1 MKWSVR
7 LLVTA
12 TLLLFA
18 STGEAVY
25 TQDGERKSFDISR
38 TDAAPVIDGKL
49 NDDVWKHATAINDFH
64 MTSPTDGATPTES
77 TIVWVA
83 FDDEF
88 LYIAADLR
96 DSHPGEIRATQMI
109 QGKNFFSDDRFWV
122 TIDSF
127 NTKRNDYFFQV
138 NANGVRRDALR
149 ENNASFIEE
158 WSAIWHAESALHE
171 HGWATEI
178 AIPFKSISFAPDS
191 DTWGINFGRGI
202 VRKQEFNMW
211 ASHERQDWPAYGGE
225 VSGIDEIEQGLG
237 LDVVPSINV
246 NQERDVQ
253 AGTDDVGFE
262 PSLDVRYRITPSL
275 SATFTLNTDFSTA
288 EVDEQQIALDRFSLF
303 FPEKRDFFL
312 QDAGIFEFGNIDTNG
327 RPFFSRRIGLSA
339 DGEEVGIDAGMKLT
353 GRIGDFSI
361 GALAIRQEEYDDID
375 AKDLFVTRGSYNL
388 FDESAVGFIMTH
400 GDPTSN
406 EANSVVGLDFLYRNS
421 DGPFGE
427 IMTGQFWAQKSD
439 SSDLDG
445 DDQAYGVNLEI
456 PSDVLHAYVSGQ
468 YIEDNFRPALG
479 FVNRTGIR
487 RIDTGLRYRTRP
499 EEGRW
504 RAINNRIDFTLVTDM
519 DGETLS
525 QKTRI
530 RPVSFYSHTD
540 DFLFVEWE
548 RNTENVLDDFDL
560 FGRLNVPAGEYRFD
574 RYRAEIATGMQR
586 PFRVVLS
593 VQDGGFFG
601 GDRLEKFVE
610 LQWRQSAHFFLG
622 ASFTENVVELPSGN
636 FTSHLASLRS
646 DFAFNSR
653 WSWSNLLQYDNTAEA
668 LGINSRLRFMP
679 EAGKE
684 MMLVLNH
691 GAAVDQENRL
701 SSTQNELN
709 LKVSYTFRY

>member
-1 MKWSVR
+1 MKLPLRIAV
-7 LLVTA
+7 A
-12 TLLLFA
+12 CGLLLFA
-18 STGEAVY
+18 SQTHAVY
-25 TQDGERKSFDISR
+25 TQDGERKSFAISR
-38 TDAAPVIDGKL
+38 TDTAPVIDGKL
-49 NDDVWKHATAINDFH
+49 NDEVWKSATSIDDFH
-64 MTSPTDGATPTES
+64 QTQPSDGGSPTES
-77 TIVWVA
+77 TIVRVT

-96 DSHPGEIRATQMI
+96 DSDPTGIRAKQMI
-109 QGKNFFSDDRFWV
+109 QGKMFFSDDRFWV

-138 NANGVRRDALR
+138 NANGVRREALR
-149 ENNASFIEE
+149 ENNARFIEE
-158 WSAIWHAESALHE
+158 WSAIWHAESAVHE

-178 AIPFKSISFAPDS
+178 AIPFKSISFAPES

-211 ASHERQDWPAYGGE
+211 SSHERQDWPAYGGE
-225 VSGIDEIEQGLG
+225 VMGIEEIEQGLG
-237 LDVVPSINV
+237 LDVVPSINL
-246 NQERDVQ
+246 NQERDLS

-262 PSLDVRYRITPSL
+262 PSLDARYRITPSL
-275 SATFTLNTDFSTA
+275 TATLTLNTDFSTA
-288 EVDEQQIALDRFSLF
+288 EVDEQQLALDRFSLF

-339 DGEEVGIDAGMKLT
+339 DGEEVGIDGGLKLT
-353 GRIGDFSI
+353 GRIGDFSV
-361 GALAIRQEEYDDID
+361 GALAIRQEDHDDVD
-375 AKDLFVTRGSYNL
+375 SKDLFVARGSYNVL
-388 FDESAVGFIMTH
+388 DESAVGFILTH

-406 EANSVVGLDFLYRNS
+406 ESNSVVGVDFLYRNS

-427 IMTGQFWAQKSD
+427 ILTGKFWAQQSD

-445 DDQAYGVNLEI
+445 DEQAFGVNLQI
-456 PSDVLHAYVSGQ
+456 PSDKLMAYVSGQ
-468 YIEDNFRPALG
+468 YVEANFRPALG

-487 RIDTGLRYRTRP
+487 RFDTGLRYRTRP
-499 EEGRW
+499 NEGRW
-504 RAINNRIDFTLVTDM
+504 RAINNRIDYTLVTDM
-519 DGETLS
+519 DGDTLS
-525 QKTRI
+525 EKTRI

-540 DFLFVEWE
+540 DFLFVELE
-548 RNTENVLDDFDL
+548 RNSENVLNDFEL
-560 FGRLNVPAGEYRFD
+560 FGQLNVPAGEYEFD

-586 PFRVVLS
+586 PLRVVLS
-593 VQDGGFFG
+593 LQDGGFFG

-636 FTSHLASLRS
+636 FTAHLASLRT
-646 DFAFNSR
+646 DIAFNPR
-653 WSWSNLLQYDNTAEA
+653 WSWSNLVQYDNTAEA
-668 LGINSRLRFMP
+668 LGINSRLRFIP

-691 GAAVDQENRL
+691 GAHVDPMNRL
-701 SSTQNELN
+701 TSTQNDIN
-709 LKVSYTFRY
+709 LKASYTFRY